1 MTDIQKWE
9 RQLQYDLAE
18 IRRNSQD
25 LANAVTAVR
34 GRGVMQDVF
43 IEVNADGD
51 ITDLQIAPGAMR
63 WTTAQL
69 TSVILDCHRK
79 ARADARA
86 KVERLVRK
94 ADPRIR
100 SQLQQLHGASEASQP
115 ERRPMTE
122 AEIQAADD
130 EYFERMNRLGWRGGQ

>member
-34 GRGVMQDVF
+34 GRGVMQGVF

-63 WTTAQL
+63 WTSAQL

-130 EYFERMNRLGWRGGQ
+130 EYFERMNRLGWRDGQ